1 MTGHQLWHY
10 GLHSC
15 RVEGLAPDFIDQLC
29 DLRAGRSSLKA
40 VINVSENPGT
50 IAANSLYNPVDSKAL
65 IRCFASKHLQLWA
78 INRQGDLGLSHA
90 IILDNAS
97 SSGTAWTGRP
107 NCEKEC
113 LAER

>member
-15 RVEGLAPDFIDQLC
+15 RVEGLAPDFLDC
-29 DLRAGRSSLKA
+29 DLRAGRSPLKA
-40 VINVSENPGT
+40 VNVSENPGT
-50 IAANSLYNPVDSKAL
+50 IAENSLYNPVDSKAF

-78 INRQGDLGLSHA
+78 INRQEDLVLSHA
-90 IILDNAS
+90 FILDNAS

-107 NCEKEC
+107 LLKKEC